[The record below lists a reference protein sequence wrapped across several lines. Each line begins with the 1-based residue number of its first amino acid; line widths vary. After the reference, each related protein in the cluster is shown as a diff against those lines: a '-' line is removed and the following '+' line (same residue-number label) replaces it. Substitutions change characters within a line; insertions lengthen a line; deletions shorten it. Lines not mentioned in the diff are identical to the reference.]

1 MDSYI
6 SDQSVSATSEMP
18 IQTKEADAIP
28 PDITP
33 KDGDLDESHSKPV
46 LVPDKPVFAPVDIGD
61 LYEEEEE
68 DVPWILEGYLL
79 EGGWTLLAGPPKL
92 GKTTL
97 AYDAIVA
104 VATGRPFLG
113 REVIKKKVLLLGLEE
128 HRRDIV
134 ARLRQRGGEEILGMV
149 KLEFPPLPYAPPLLH
164 AMQNYIVQEEIGL
177 VVVDT
182 LHAWWQIQDEN
193 DASQV
198 NLKGHFLLRV
208 IRSTN
213 AAWLSLV
220 HTRKRGGS
228 GGEEIRGSSA
238 LAGLVD
244 IAISMKGTTGGSH
257 QRSLETIS
265 RYSDT
270 PKTLIVYRE
279 EQGYQVLGTPEELS
293 AQAKA
298 EKVWSVLTTDKDQSI
313 DELRKATTLTKQ
325 AISTAL
331 STLNGRVYRSGLG
344 VKRDPFL
351 FRRNSIQPASN
362 SIPEAVDE
370 LSKPPE
376 PLKGE

>member
-1 MDSYI
+1 MGLDI
-6 SDQSVSATSEMP
+6 SNQPVSAPSEIP
-18 IQTKEADAIP
+18 IQSKEADTILPA
-28 PDITP
+28 ITP
-33 KDGDLDESHSKPV
+33 KDGSLDESHCKA
-46 LVPDKPVFAPVDIGD
+46 DKPVFAPVDIGD
-61 LYEEEEE
+61 LYAEEEE
-68 DVPWILEGYLL
+68 DVPWVLEGYLL

-128 HRRDIV
+128 HKRDIK
-134 ARLRQRGGEEILGMV
+134 ARLRQCGGDAVVGAV
-149 KLEFPPLPYAPPLLH
+149 KVIFAPLPYSTLVLH

-198 NLKGHFLLRV
+198 NRYGHLLLQV

-213 AAWLSLV
+213 AAWLFLV
-220 HTRKRGGS
+220 HTRKQGGS
-228 GGEEIRGSSA
+228 NGQEIRGSSA

-244 IAISMKGTTGGSH
+244 IAISMKGTAGGNQ
-257 QRSLETIS
+257 QRSLDSIS

-279 EQGYQVLGTPEELS
+279 GQGYQVLGTTDEVS

-298 EKVWSVLTTDKDQSI
+298 EQVWSVLTTDKDQSI
-313 DELRKATTLTKQ
+313 DELRKATTLTKH
-325 AISTAL
+325 AISRAL
-331 STLNGRVYRSGLG
+331 SSLNGRVYRSGLG